1 MNNRHMLDYLPPIMR
16 TYQEFIE
23 MANAEQIAK
32 DKMWENLDKTFKEA
46 FVSTESEIGAI
57 RWEKTLGITP
67 KDNEDIEIRNFRI
80 RGRIQ
85 ADLPYTYRILHR
97 QLTGLCGADGYILNI
112 DYEAQTIMIKVAL
125 TRRELANEVV
135 NLADEII
142 PAHLELT
149 VELMYNTHGMIA
161 RAGKTHAE
169 LASYT
174 HLDIRE
180 KAFE

>member
-1 MNNRHMLDYLPPIMR
+1 MLDYLPPIMQ

-23 MANAEQIAK
+23 IANAEQMAK
-32 DKMWENLDKTFKEA
+32 EKLWENLEKTFQEA

-67 KDNEDIEIRNFRI
+67 KDDEEIDVRNFRI
-80 RGRIQ
+80 RGKIQ

-97 QLTGLCGADGYILNI
+97 QMTGLCGADGYTIAI
-112 DYEAQTIMIKVAL
+112 DYDASAIIIKVAL
-125 TRRELANEVV
+125 SKKELKDEVIK
-135 NLADEII
+135 LTDDII
-142 PAHLELT
+142 PAHLLLT
-149 VELMYNTHGMIA
+149 VELMYNTYGMIA

-174 HLDIRE
+174 HIEIRE
-180 KAFE
+180 QPFE

>member
-1 MNNRHMLDYLPPIMR
+1 MDNRHMLDYLPPIMR
-16 TYQEFIE
+16 TYQEFVE

-32 DKMWENLDKTFKEA
+32 DKMWENLENMFQEA

-97 QLTGLCGADGYILNI
+97 QMTGLCGADGYSLNI
-112 DYEAQTIMIKVAL
+112 DYDTQSIIIRVAL
-125 TRRELANEVV
+125 SRRELANEVV

-142 PAHLELT
+142 PAHLMLT
-149 VELMYNTHGMIA
+149 VELMYNTYGMIA

-174 HLDIRE
+174 HLEIRE
-180 KAFE
+180 QPFE